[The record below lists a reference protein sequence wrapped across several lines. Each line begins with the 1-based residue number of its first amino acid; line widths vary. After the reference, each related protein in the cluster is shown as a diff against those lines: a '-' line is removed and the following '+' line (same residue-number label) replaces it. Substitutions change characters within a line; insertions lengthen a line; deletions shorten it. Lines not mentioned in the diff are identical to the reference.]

1 MTQKLKSIDK
11 KLAVVVPLELIDYLC
26 NDYAYRNPNRYSK
39 LEAFRNLV
47 MLHCSAKEKGSEKMN
62 ASIAQLSKAW
72 NWSRPTVSAFVND
85 LAVLDILDVE
95 TTATSKAIS
104 LKSSIVRGAAL
115 T

>member
-1 MTQKLKSIDK
+1 MTQKFKSTGG
-11 KLAVVVPLELIDYLC
+11 KLVVAVPLELIDYLS

-47 MLHCSAKEKGSEKMN
+47 MLHCSAKEKGSEKMS

-104 LKSSIVRGAAL
+104 LKSSIVKDVDL
-115 T
+115 K